1 MFRFGP
7 RRLGWLTAILLAF
20 AVGGGVARG
29 QEADE
34 YYVKAALLA
43 KIPAFIEWP
52 KNAMPGDDKTF
63 YIGIVGP
70 SPFGDHL
77 KTLEMQQV
85 KNKQIVVRRF
95 ATIKEY
101 LPCHLLFISNV
112 KEKDEGAA
120 QRLTN
125 SLEKTKDQPL
135 LLITDSEGLAEKGAV
150 INFYLEGSN
159 VKIEM
164 NRDAEKRAGL
174 TTSAQFL
181 SIIERNGRF
190 VKRAKEGN

>member
-1 MFRFGP
+1 MNDDGSNIQP
-7 RRLGWLTAILLAF
+7 LATSSDAIYCPSLSPDKRRLLY
-20 AVGGGVARG
+20 
-29 QEADE
+29 E
-34 YYVKAALLA
+34 
-43 KIPAFIEWP
+43 
-52 KNAMPGDDKTF
+52 
-63 YIGIVGP
+63 
-70 SPFGDHL
+70 
-77 KTLEMQQV
+77 